1 MWRPRLPSPFGATFL
16 GVPTAFQ
23 LILHDLGFAPV
34 QSDGEILVA
43 CCLEWVKKDK
53 VANPDAVVF
62 DPRPWT
68 RIVGL
73 APDGNHVLVASD
85 TYNLILARILGSQ
98 PQPLEEADLEL
109 ATKTLQ
115 QLLFRAAGARQSHT
129 YSPLEMEQ
137 AIRDREEWILSGSIE
152 APDVLAVA
160 NKWRHWKPGTI
171 ETQLPTSQR
180 ALEQHLRAR
189 WLERLLGYFVPFR
202 HQIPYM
208 HQVMGA
214 RELEE
219 FGHLFGDARFRTIR
233 AHCLAY
239 EGMRKIGFQN
249 LPWTAGDVRHLM
261 NQAVTLE
268 VTPAKLQKWWGTL
281 KWLSIKLGMLTSWPS
296 DRPRAI
302 VQCLPQCRRVVLAMA
317 LPLPPPMPPRL
328 ANSLASVPPQVAV
341 QIDVCMESA
350 DFLVTALPS
359 AWRGRT
365 SLHCTVD
372 ADEGTFLPSR
382 RCTLMD
388 LGLPVTFHISRKAP
402 EPVCDFLLQIPPPMC
417 SAFPPGP
424 GIVAILQADLE
435 IRDGVKVARPVW
447 TSPIVRVPLHQ
458 PVAPFRTLHAFCGVF
473 YGWAQAL
480 HAIAK
485 LADFLEGPEVS
496 VDVDATVAKFAA
508 TNHGVPLIVDTAPLR
523 AWNRPPESCVV
534 QASIND
540 EQVLHCLPNF
550 GTDVITASPPC
561 PPWSRGDAKG
571 LDTVPGFTWFEFYA
585 TARKIQSSFIL
596 LECVD
601 TVMRHAHFP
610 ILQACLTW
618 AGCHRLSWI
627 SANGSV
633 PPGPSGLLWHVGLT
647 CCRQCRLAPLPFRFS
662 RSSHGATPTSTC
674 MSLIASP
681 KHMSVA

>member
-1 MWRPRLPSPFGATFL
+1 MMMWRPRLPSPFGA
-16 GVPTAFQ
+16 PTALQ

-62 DPRPWT
+62 DSRPWT

-137 AIRDREEWILSGSIE
+137 AIRDREQWILSGSIE

-160 NKWRHWKPGTI
+160 NKWRHWKPGKI
-171 ETQLPTSQR
+171 KTQLPTSQR

-189 WLERLLGYFVPFR
+189 WLERLLGYFIPFR

-233 AHCLAY
+233 AHCFAY

-281 KWLSIKLGMLTSWPS
+281 KWLSIKLGMLNVDEHKQLLAKRKAIQETLVDTQVKPQRKADGGPRDPVGLARPGKGDGAGGVGLRPQQPPLHGCDLPADRGPHVPGGSRGSTIHGSWGACNSGTRATHARGHCPES
-296 DRPRAI
+296 HGLVRTGTAGEGLGGEDQTHQTQAGPARKRP
-302 VQCLPQCRRVVLAMA
+302 
-317 LPLPPPMPPRL
+317 
-328 ANSLASVPPQVAV
+328 
-341 QIDVCMESA
+341 
-350 DFLVTALPS
+350 
-359 AWRGRT
+359 
-365 SLHCTVD
+365 
-372 ADEGTFLPSR
+372 ADEA
-382 RCTLMD
+382 
-388 LGLPVTFHISRKAP
+388 PV
-402 EPVCDFLLQIPPPMC
+402 
-417 SAFPPGP
+417 
-424 GIVAILQADLE
+424 
-435 IRDGVKVARPVW
+435 
-447 TSPIVRVPLHQ
+447 
-458 PVAPFRTLHAFCGVF
+458 
-473 YGWAQAL
+473 QAL
-480 HAIAK
+480 RRRRDRLHPHEIPGKRTPGTRRTAME
-485 LADFLEGPEVS
+485 DRQE
-496 VDVDATVAKFAA
+496 D
-508 TNHGVPLIVDTAPLR
+508 HG
-523 AWNRPPESCVV
+523 
-534 QASIND
+534 
-540 EQVLHCLPNF
+540 
-550 GTDVITASPPC
+550 
-561 PPWSRGDAKG
+561 
-571 LDTVPGFTWFEFYA
+571 
-585 TARKIQSSFIL
+585 
-596 LECVD
+596 
-601 TVMRHAHFP
+601 
-610 ILQACLTW
+610 
-618 AGCHRLSWI
+618 
-627 SANGSV
+627 
-633 PPGPSGLLWHVGLT
+633 
-647 CCRQCRLAPLPFRFS
+647 
-662 RSSHGATPTSTC
+662 
-674 MSLIASP
+674 
-681 KHMSVA
+681 

>member
-1 MWRPRLPSPFGATFL
+1 MMMWRPRLPSPFGTAFL
-16 GVPTAFQ
+16 GVPTAVQ

-43 CCLEWVKKDK
+43 CCLEWVKKDQ

-160 NKWRHWKPGTI
+160 NKWRHWKPGKI
-171 ETQLPTSQR
+171 QTQLPTSQR

-189 WLERLLGYFVPFR
+189 WLERLLGYFIPFR

-214 RELEE
+214 KELEE

-281 KWLSIKLGMLTSWPS
+281 KWLSIKLGMLNVDEHKQLLAKRKAIQETLVDTQVKPQ
-296 DRPRAI
+296 RKAVVPTRAI
-302 VQCLPQCRRVVLAMA
+302 VWALEQGAEGGPSENRVPELTKAVDRYIMAMA
-317 LPLPPPMPPRL
+317 RFNL
-328 ANSLASVPPQVAV
+328 A
-341 QIDVCMESA
+341 
-350 DFLVTALPS
+350 
-359 AWRGRT
+359 
-365 SLHCTVD
+365 
-372 ADEGTFLPSR
+372 
-382 RCTLMD
+382 
-388 LGLPVTFHISRKAP
+388 
-402 EPVCDFLLQIPPPMC
+402 C
-417 SAFPPGP
+417 SARFNDVQHTSPQTVRSTSNTLELLAWQTKTTSA
-424 GIVAILQADLE
+424 VAIK
-435 IRDGVKVARPVW
+435 RNP
-447 TSPIVRVPLHQ
+447 
-458 PVAPFRTLHAFCGVF
+458 
-473 YGWAQAL
+473 
-480 HAIAK
+480 
-485 LADFLEGPEVS
+485 
-496 VDVDATVAKFAA
+496 
-508 TNHGVPLIVDTAPLR
+508 VPLIAPLFSFSGARWWIPLEKWWKRFR
-523 AWNRPPESCVV
+523 ASEEFREMDYLIPTINKDRTGFIPRPGTPDRSLRWLKDALGKQGAPAKDVAELSWYSFRVFMPDCAFQAHIPRDQRQYLPNWFKESTADVYTREKRHVV
-534 QASIND
+534 CSIWD
-540 EQVLHCLPNF
+540 QVLQKLPSMQLEAGRAGGQGGVPCL
-550 GTDVITASPPC
+550 T
-561 PPWSRGDAKG
+561 KG
-571 LDTVPGFTWFEFYA
+571 LVQGSPGH
-585 TARKIQSSFIL
+585 TA
-596 LECVD
+596 
-601 TVMRHAHFP
+601 
-610 ILQACLTW
+610 
-618 AGCHRLSWI
+618 
-627 SANGSV
+627 
-633 PPGPSGLLWHVGLT
+633 LT
-647 CCRQCRLAPLPFRFS
+647 CQLGCDPHRQAGHHQGGCR
-662 RSSHGATPTSTC
+662 
-674 MSLIASP
+674 
-681 KHMSVA
+681 